1 MKVRD
6 TTDRKTQILTS
17 AAMLFSR
24 QGFQAASMRE
34 LAEAVGIEAA
44 SIYSHYDSKEKLL
57 EAVAVSCAEDFDQSV
72 RPLFTGNL
80 NTRAKFKAMV
90 VAHIEVIARN
100 LESSA
105 VFNSEWRHLKEP
117 ALSLYA
123 QRRDRY
129 EAMFRDVIR
138 QGIIE
143 NLFRNDD
150 DKFLTLTVLSA
161 LNWTAQWYKPEG
173 PYTPAEIGE
182 KLAEIQLKGIE
193 RHI

>member
-1 MKVRD
+1 MKVREHS
-6 TTDRKTQILTS
+6 DRKMQILQS
-17 AAMLFSR
+17 AASLFSR

-57 EAVAVSCAEDFDQSV
+57 EAVALVCAEDFDQSV
-72 RPLFTGNL
+72 RPIYSGNL
-80 NTRAKFKAMV
+80 NTRAKLKAMV

-105 VFNSEWRHLKEP
+105 VFNTEWRHLKEP

-123 QRRDRY
+123 QRRDQY
-129 EAMFRDVIR
+129 EAMFRHVVH
-138 QGIIE
+138 QGVVE

-150 DKFLTLTVLSA
+150 EKFLTLTMLSA
-161 LNWTAQWYKPEG
+161 LNWTAQWYKPGG
-173 PYTPAEIGE
+173 PYTPTEIGD
-182 KLAEIQLKGIE
+182 KLAEILLNGIE